1 MGFMDKAKQM
11 AQQVQQEAK
20 DGTLKDRAKQ
30 VAEQAQAKLDE
41 VQDQFNSSGGQ
52 AASPSAAAATEY
64 DQHGRPV
71 ASDEPQPAV
80 PSPAPTPEPQPED
93 EPAVPPPAPPAETPA
108 PPAPAAGA
116 DPAAGVPPKLS
127 SGDPLAG

>member
-20 DGTLKDRAKQ
+20 DGTLKQRAKTL
-30 VAEQAQAKLDE
+30 ADQAQAQLDDL
-41 VQDQFNSSGGQ
+41 QNKAGTSGAGTQ
-52 AASPSAAAATEY
+52 VEAPGVDY

-71 ASDEPQPAV
+71 AV
-80 PSPAPTPEPQPED
+80 PEVESAT
-93 EPAVPPPAPPAETPA
+93 
-108 PPAPAAGA
+108 PPAPAAEA
-116 DPAAGVPPKLS
+116 PAQPAAPKQAPSSDSGMS